1 MRPFGYNGIFK
12 GLSNRNRI
20 KLKARIFEVPA
31 FLFAKYI
38 IYHFYH
44 FYHFILT
51 NRKIWCII
59 LYSKTDIS
67 YCNFAIGAGYDTDKK
82 L

>member
-38 IYHFYH
+38 IYHF
-44 FYHFILT
+44 ILT

-59 LYSKTDIS
+59 LYSKTYIS
-67 YCNFAIGAGYDTDKK
+67 YCNFTIGAEYDTDKK